1 MNIKH
6 FAGYGNVT
14 VKKIGKTVNNNNVVL
29 SVLVTG
35 EHEQGLIPA
44 YILPGEIFRD
54 DYTIKKWLIERFD
67 KRTKEINLLRFVA
80 VADPLTLDGNA
91 VKYTF
96 NYSYEN
102 NSYIW

>member
-6 FAGYGNVT
+6 FAGYGIVT
-14 VKKIGKTVNNNNVVL
+14 AQKIGKTVNNNNVVL

-35 EHEQGLIPA
+35 DHERGLIPA
-44 YILPGEIFRD
+44 YMLPGDISRN
-54 DYTIKKWLIERFD
+54 DYMLKKWLIERFD
-67 KRTKEINLLRFVA
+67 KKTKEINPLRFIA

-96 NYSYEN
+96 SYSYEN
-102 NSYIW
+102 DKYIW